1 MSTQSRDADRPKVFS
16 ILLVLIVGS
25 IWWMGEA
32 RARIEE
38 ARVRAA
44 EYQHPLPIIVR
55 TEASDAHRWLGD
67 DSPMTSRQPWT
78 FAVFS
83 DGEDL
88 SGLREEL

>member
-44 EYQHPLPIIVR
+44 AYQHPLPIVVH
-55 TEASDAHRWLGD
+55 TEASDAQGWFGD
-67 DSPMTSRQPWT
+67 DLPTISRQPWT
-78 FAVFS
+78 FAVFN

-88 SGLREEL
+88 SGLHEEL